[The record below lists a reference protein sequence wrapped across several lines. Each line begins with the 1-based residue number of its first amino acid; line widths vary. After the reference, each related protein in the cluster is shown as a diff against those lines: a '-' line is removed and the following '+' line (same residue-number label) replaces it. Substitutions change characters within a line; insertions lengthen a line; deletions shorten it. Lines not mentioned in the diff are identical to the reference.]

1 MVRIRGLLFIYKYK
15 YGGERM
21 SLMVWLPLNGN
32 LNNYGLSNLELTT
45 TVNPTY
51 VNNGKI
57 GQALST
63 GSVTMSASNSAS
75 ILNNQEFSFA
85 CWIYVNADAGDTTK
99 RAMIFGTNGMTAPNN
114 RKFSIFQYPTCN
126 DLHLS
131 WQNDVTNTTFTGG
144 VWSGYFPSYKWT
156 HIAITYKN
164 PNGTIYINGQKKST
178 FSGISN
184 SQSFSFDTRLFENCA
199 NNGRYLND
207 YRIYNH
213 ALSPL
218 EVKHLAQGLV
228 LHYPLSDASND
239 AKENLVPS
247 NYWVGTKTVSLSA
260 NTTNYGIINY
270 PTINVKT
277 NTTYFWS
284 IDIRVVSGGDNLKS
298 MAIDTNCTGGSYTGN
313 DSAHTIV
320 TVQHPNLAEL
330 KAGKWQTAYCITT
343 VKSDATNP
351 KIFHLIYGQ
360 SSTSVSL
367 VVEWKNLML
376 VESNEVVPFR
386 TQHSDVV
393 YDVSGFG
400 NNGTIN
406 GELSVSDDSPRYDIS
421 TKFNGSD
428 SGILI
433 DNLYL
438 SNIINT
444 AVTYSFWIKPSGENG
459 ARSVYFGSYS
469 GNSWSIEK
477 TSSNLIRG
485 YWNGNPDISYS
496 GATIVD
502 NIWQHVCITKNGTS
516 DVKVYI
522 NGELKASSTATH
534 NNLSFP
540 TTYRIGRDVRSG
552 DGTPYKGLMSD
563 FRIYA
568 TALSEEDVLE
578 LYHAPISLT
587 SDGTLM
593 TQGEYV
599 EV

>member
-1 MVRIRGLLFIYKYK
+1 
-15 YGGERM
+15 M

-57 GQALST
+57 GQALSN

-228 LHYPLSDASND
+228 LHYPLDRQGFGQDNLYTGSKNFSGSWVNLSSWTTDSESYSGFTVKKKSSVWGGLAQNITCTNGDIFTISFYAKVDSGGNILSIHRSSLGNVTTGLTILDGNFKSGIDWVTIND
-239 AKENLVPS
+239 D
-247 NYWVGTKTVSLSA
+247 GTKWKYYWA
-260 NTTNYGIINY
+260 
-270 PTINVKT
+270 
-277 NTTYFWS
+277 
-284 IDIRVVSGGDNLKS
+284 
-298 MAIDTNCTGGSYTGN
+298 
-313 DSAHTIV
+313 
-320 TVQHPNLAEL
+320 
-330 KAGKWQTAYCITT
+330 T
-343 VKSDATNP
+343 VKITSSDITYLQWRIENSVTNKYLYICGMKLERGSIATLWTPAPSDDLYSQMGLN
-351 KIFHLIYGQ
+351 
-360 SSTSVSL
+360 
-367 VVEWKNLML
+367 
-376 VESNEVVPFR
+376 SNIE
-386 TQHSDVV
+386 D
-393 YDVSGFG
+393 DVSGYG
-400 NNGTIN
+400 NNGTQI
-406 GELSVSDDSPRYDIS
+406 GTITYSGDTPRYQVS
-421 TKFNGSD
+421 MNFNGSD

-459 ARSVYFGSYS
+459 ARSIYFGSYS
-469 GNSWSIEK
+469 NNSWSIEK

-568 TALSEEDVLE
+568 TALSEDDVLE
-578 LYHAPISLT
+578 LYHTPISLT

>member
-1 MVRIRGLLFIYKYK
+1 
-15 YGGERM
+15 M

-63 GSVTMSASNSAS
+63 GSVTMSASNSAL

-99 RAMIFGTNGMTAPNN
+99 KAMIFGTNGMTAPNN

-228 LHYPLSDASND
+228 LHYPLDRQGFGQDNLYTGSKNFSGSWVNLSSWTTDSESYSGFTVKKKSSVWGGLAQNITCTNGDIFTISFYAKVDSGGNILSIHRSSLGNVTTGLTILDGNFKSGIDWVTIND
-239 AKENLVPS
+239 D
-247 NYWVGTKTVSLSA
+247 GTKWKYYWA
-260 NTTNYGIINY
+260 
-270 PTINVKT
+270 
-277 NTTYFWS
+277 
-284 IDIRVVSGGDNLKS
+284 
-298 MAIDTNCTGGSYTGN
+298 
-313 DSAHTIV
+313 
-320 TVQHPNLAEL
+320 
-330 KAGKWQTAYCITT
+330 T
-343 VKSDATNP
+343 VKITSSDITYLQWRIENSVTNKYLYICGMKLERGSIATLWTPAPSDDLYSQMGLN
-351 KIFHLIYGQ
+351 
-360 SSTSVSL
+360 
-367 VVEWKNLML
+367 
-376 VESNEVVPFR
+376 SNIEE
-386 TQHSDVV
+386 
-393 YDVSGFG
+393 DVSGYG
-400 NNGTIN
+400 NNGTQI
-406 GELSVSDDSPRYDIS
+406 GTITYSGDTPRYQVS
-421 TKFNGSD
+421 MSFNGSD

-459 ARSVYFGSYS
+459 ARSIYFGSYS
-469 GNSWSIEK
+469 NNSWSIEK

-516 DVKVYI
+516 DIKVYI

-563 FRIYA
+563 FRIYT

-578 LYHAPISLT
+578 LYHTPISLT
-587 SDGTLM
+587 SSGTLM

>member
-1 MVRIRGLLFIYKYK
+1 
-15 YGGERM
+15 
-21 SLMVWLPLNGN
+21 
-32 LNNYGLSNLELTT
+32 
-45 TVNPTY
+45 
-51 VNNGKI
+51 
-57 GQALST
+57 
-63 GSVTMSASNSAS
+63 
-75 ILNNQEFSFA
+75 
-85 CWIYVNADAGDTTK
+85 
-99 RAMIFGTNGMTAPNN
+99 
-114 RKFSIFQYPTCN
+114 
-126 DLHLS
+126 
-131 WQNDVTNTTFTGG
+131 
-144 VWSGYFPSYKWT
+144 
-156 HIAITYKN
+156 
-164 PNGTIYINGQKKST
+164 
-178 FSGISN
+178 
-184 SQSFSFDTRLFENCA
+184 
-199 NNGRYLND
+199 
-207 YRIYNH
+207 
-213 ALSPL
+213 
-218 EVKHLAQGLV
+218 
-228 LHYPLSDASND
+228 
-239 AKENLVPS
+239 
-247 NYWVGTKTVSLSA
+247 
-260 NTTNYGIINY
+260 
-270 PTINVKT
+270 
-277 NTTYFWS
+277 
-284 IDIRVVSGGDNLKS
+284 
-298 MAIDTNCTGGSYTGN
+298 
-313 DSAHTIV
+313 
-320 TVQHPNLAEL
+320 
-330 KAGKWQTAYCITT
+330 
-343 VKSDATNP
+343 
-351 KIFHLIYGQ
+351 
-360 SSTSVSL
+360 
-367 VVEWKNLML
+367 ML

-386 TQHSDVV
+386 TQYSDVV

-578 LYHAPISLT
+578 LYHTPISLT

>member
-1 MVRIRGLLFIYKYK
+1 
-15 YGGERM
+15 M

-63 GSVTMSASNSAS
+63 GSVTMSASNSAL

-99 RAMIFGTNGMTAPNN
+99 KAMIFGTNGMTAPNN

-228 LHYPLSDASND
+228 LHYPLDRQGFGQDNLYTGSKNFSGSWVNLSSWTTDSESYSGFTVKKKSSVWGGLAQNITCTNGDIFTISFYAKVDSGGNILSIHRSSLGNVTTGLTILDGNFKSGIDWVTIND
-239 AKENLVPS
+239 D
-247 NYWVGTKTVSLSA
+247 GTKWKYYWA
-260 NTTNYGIINY
+260 
-270 PTINVKT
+270 
-277 NTTYFWS
+277 
-284 IDIRVVSGGDNLKS
+284 
-298 MAIDTNCTGGSYTGN
+298 
-313 DSAHTIV
+313 
-320 TVQHPNLAEL
+320 
-330 KAGKWQTAYCITT
+330 T
-343 VKSDATNP
+343 VKITSSDITYLQWRIENSVTNKYLYICGMKLERGSIATLWTPAPSDDLYSQMGLN
-351 KIFHLIYGQ
+351 
-360 SSTSVSL
+360 
-367 VVEWKNLML
+367 
-376 VESNEVVPFR
+376 SNIEE
-386 TQHSDVV
+386 
-393 YDVSGFG
+393 DVSGYG
-400 NNGTIN
+400 NNGTQI
-406 GELSVSDDSPRYDIS
+406 GTITYSGDTPRYQVS
-421 TKFNGSD
+421 MSFNGSD

-459 ARSVYFGSYS
+459 ARSIYFGSYS
-469 GNSWSIEK
+469 NNSWSIEK

-563 FRIYA
+563 FRIYT

-578 LYHAPISLT
+578 LYHTPISLT
-587 SDGTLM
+587 SSGTLM